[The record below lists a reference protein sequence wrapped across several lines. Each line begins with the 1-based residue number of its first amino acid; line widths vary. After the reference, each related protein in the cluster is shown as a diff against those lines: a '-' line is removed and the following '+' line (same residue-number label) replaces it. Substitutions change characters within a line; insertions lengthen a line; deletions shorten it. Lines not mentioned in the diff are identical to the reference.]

1 MSRVLLI
8 KQFYIIDNRGPH
20 VFTERG
26 DTLHDLHR
34 LVSNSAI
41 YIYNTCIM
49 FICKCLYMVGLS
61 TNYRVKGNNFY
72 SNV

>member
-8 KQFYIIDNRGPH
+8 KQFDIIDNRGPH

-41 YIYNTCIM
+41 YVY
-49 FICKCLYMVGLS
+49 L
-61 TNYRVKGNNFY
+61 
-72 SNV
+72 